1 MGFVFPLGDTMGKH
15 ENTVIDEPLGLL
27 TDGTNVFIGRKQSV
41 FDKHREKAGLYIGK
55 IAERERTGLD
65 MFDKS
70 MLLDSISPHAIFI
83 CGMRGSGKSYT
94 LGVIAEE
101 MASKNKGAG
110 VIIIDPMGIFWSM
123 KKGNKIAQEKSF
135 LRRWGLSAKGF
146 SNVQVFLPAGFI
158 DDSPKDTYDRKFSL
172 RPSEIS
178 VEEWCLTFNI
188 DRFDTMGLLLDRVV
202 SCVRDG
208 YTTVEDA
215 EIPGKGEEYNIV
227 DLVDCIIQEETI
239 NSNAQGF
246 KQTTRRALI
255 ARLSGADEWGIF
267 DKEGTKLTDLSRRGM
282 VSVIDVSFLG
292 DNVRALVVGIIARNL
307 LNTRKMVSR
316 HEATGN
322 LKNIFG
328 SIPVTWLMIDEAH
341 ILVPASGQKTAAT
354 DSIIEYVR
362 QGRQPGCSLVLA
374 TQQPSA
380 IDSRVLSQT
389 DILICHKL
397 VYDDDI
403 KAVIRRMPSEMP
415 TKYKDPRFI
424 KNLPIGMT
432 IIGDKQEQTSRA
444 FLAQI
449 RPRISQHEGRERTA
463 TLDID
468 PEIIKQNIKLL
479 IEEQY
484 GSEDEAAIVDLVNG
498 ISEDYGI
505 AIDPYEVLNEL
516 AMEARIDREVDP
528 LMEATEDVVTS
539 EDPVPFVPAEV
550 PPQVPEDAQP
560 DAIELGDA
568 TDILIPDEPDF
579 TEAIGLGDTPIFHED
594 DGYVVEEIDADI
606 IPPEHTFAPAETY
619 DIVPMAPNITL
630 HDIQMV
636 PYAKE
641 EQQAP
646 NVNYSRERVV
656 IEHIGVDD
664 IGDIA
669 EKKKKKK
676 IFGSRETIIC
686 HYLVYYPLWEVIFD
700 YFPKKKQYASLATY
714 IDGITCEIVRKG
726 KALVR
731 TKGIRELIDLK
742 DSERDVL
749 RYLQKREHATMDDVL
764 QDMHITSKKAAS
776 IVDALKEKRLVSF
789 RQAGPHTEIRV
800 SFDFDIIKS
809 PLDKSISKVAL
820 DINEEFVESESLIEC
835 VVSEKQARNAVELF
849 NDTQIWKVE
858 KTYYPYW
865 VVIYDNGER
874 KRALLFDAVT
884 GAVDNYACGMLRF
897 RI

>member
-1 MGFVFPLGDTMGKH
+1 MGKH
-15 ENTVIDEPLGLL
+15 EGTVIDEPLGLL
-27 TDGTNVFIGRKQSV
+27 TDGTNVYIGRKQSV
-41 FDKHREKAGLYIGK
+41 FEKHREKAGLYIGK
-55 IAERERTGLD
+55 VAERERTGLD
-65 MFDKS
+65 MYDKTI
-70 MLLDSISPHAIFI
+70 LLDSISPHAIFI

-123 KKGNKIAQEKSF
+123 KKGNKIAQEKNF
-135 LRRWGLSAKGF
+135 LKRWGLSAKGF

-158 DDSPKDTYDRKFSL
+158 DESPKDTYDKKFSL

-208 YTTVEDA
+208 YTTVDDTEV
-215 EIPGKGEEYNIV
+215 PGRGDDYNIV

-239 NSNAQGF
+239 NSAAQGF

-267 DKEGTKLTDLSRRGM
+267 DKEGTKLGDLSKRGI

-328 SIPVTWLMIDEAH
+328 SIPVTWLLIDEAH

-415 TKYKDPRFI
+415 AMYKDARFI
-424 KNLPIGMT
+424 KSLPIGMT
-432 IIGDKQEQTSRA
+432 LIGDKQEQTSRA

-484 GSEDEAAIVDLVNG
+484 GTEDEEAIIGLITSIG
-498 ISEDYGI
+498 EDYGI
-505 AIDPYEVLNEL
+505 NIDPIEILNEL
-516 AMEARIDREVDP
+516 AAEERIDREIDP
-528 LMEATEDVVTS
+528 LLASLQEEATVEEAQVTVDEIEEHDAPAPSLSEEMPFAPDPPQDDLPQPEAMPVEPDAINLYEIEVEDVV
-539 EDPVPFVPAEV
+539 EV
-550 PPQVPEDAQP
+550 
-560 DAIELGDA
+560 
-568 TDILIPDEPDF
+568 
-579 TEAIGLGDTPIFHED
+579 
-594 DGYVVEEIDADI
+594 DGP
-606 IPPEHTFAPAETY
+606 PPEHTFAPAETC
-619 DIVPMAPNITL
+619 DIVPVEPEISLT
-630 HDIQMV
+630 DIEMV
-636 PYAKE
+636 PYGGE
-641 EQQAP
+641 GLTSRP
-646 NVNYSRERVV
+646 VNIEYSRERVV
-656 IEHIGVDD
+656 IEHIGVDAID
-664 IGDIA
+664 DIA
-669 EKKKKKK
+669 DKRRKKKL
-676 IFGSRETIIC
+676 FGSKENIIC
-686 HYLVYYPLWEVIFD
+686 HYLVYYPLWEVVFD
-700 YFPKKKQYASLATY
+700 YFPKKKQYASLAAY
-714 IDGITCEIVRKG
+714 VDGITCEIVRKG
-726 KALVR
+726 KGLVR
-731 TKGIRELIDLK
+731 TKGVRELIDLK
-742 DSERDVL
+742 DAEQEVL
-749 RYLQKREHATMDDVL
+749 RYLQKREHATMEDVQKDL
-764 QDMHITSKKAAS
+764 HVTPKKAS
-776 IVDALKEKRLVSF
+776 ALIDELHEKRLVSF
-789 RQAGPHTEIRV
+789 KHAGQHTEILV
-800 SFDFDIIKS
+800 SFDFDLIKS

-820 DINEEFVESESLIEC
+820 DVNEEYVESESLIEC
-835 VVSEKQARNAVELF
+835 VVSEKQARRAVELF

-874 KRALLFDAVT
+874 KRAVLFDAVSGT
-884 GAVDNYACGMLRF
+884 VDSYACRMLRF

>member
-1 MGFVFPLGDTMGKH
+1 MGKH

-27 TDGTNVFIGRKQSV
+27 TDGTNVYIGRKQSV
-41 FDKHREKAGLYIGK
+41 FEKHREKAGLYIGK

-65 MFDKS
+65 MFEKPL
-70 MLLDSISPHAIFI
+70 LLDSISPHAIFI

-123 KKGNKIAQEKSF
+123 KKGNKVAQEKSF

-146 SNVQVFLPAGFI
+146 ANVQVFLPAGYI
-158 DDSPKDTYDRKFSL
+158 DDSPKDTYDKTFSL

-188 DRFDTMGLLLDRVV
+188 DRFDTMGLLMDRVV

-208 YTTVEDA
+208 YTTAEDA
-215 EIPGKGEEYNIV
+215 EIPGKGEAYNIL

-255 ARLSGADEWGIF
+255 ARLSGADDWGIF

-328 SIPVTWLMIDEAH
+328 NIPVTWLMIDEAH

-415 TKYKDPRFI
+415 AKYKDPRFI
-424 KNLPIGMT
+424 KSLPVGMT

-468 PEIIKQNIKLL
+468 PDIIKQNIKML

-484 GSEDEAAIVDLVNG
+484 GSEDEATIVDLVNG

-516 AMEARIDREVDP
+516 AIEKRIDREVDP
-528 LMEATEDVVTS
+528 LIEATEETLPS
-539 EDPVPFVPAEV
+539 EDPVPPDVVDV
-550 PPQVPEDAQP
+550 PPHVSEESLPEVIESGDIADMAVPDGLSGMGRAGSDDMPLSREVERCAVESTDV
-560 DAIELGDA
+560 
-568 TDILIPDEPDF
+568 DIL
-579 TEAIGLGDTPIFHED
+579 
-594 DGYVVEEIDADI
+594 
-606 IPPEHTFAPAETY
+606 PPEHTFAPAEAY
-619 DIVPMAPNITL
+619 ELVPIAPNIPL
-630 HDIQMV
+630 KDIQMV
-636 PYAKE
+636 SYEKE
-641 EQQAP
+641 EQQVP
-646 NVNYSRERVV
+646 NVNYSRKRIVV
-656 IEHIGVDD
+656 EHIGVDD
-664 IGDIA
+664 IGEIA

-676 IFGSRETIIC
+676 LFGPGETIIC

-700 YFPKKKQYASLATY
+700 YFPKKKQYTSRSTY
-714 IDGITCEIVRKG
+714 IDGITSEIVRKG

-742 DSERDVL
+742 GNERDVL
-749 RYLQKREHATMDDVL
+749 WYLQKREHATMEDL
-764 QDMHITSKKAAS
+764 IQDMHVTSKKAIS
-776 IVDALKEKRLVSF
+776 IVNTLNEKRLITF
-789 RQAGPHTEIRV
+789 KQAGPHTEIRV

-809 PLDKSISKVAL
+809 PLEKSISKVSL

-835 VVSEKQARNAVELF
+835 VVSERQARNAVELF

-858 KTYYPYW
+858 KIYYPYW